1 MWGTVESFFCRQ
13 KKKKLVTMSARI
25 KFSAPTI
32 IIHGHCGIFL
42 LQTKKEKAGYHV
54 CTDKI
59 QRANDNHTW
68 ALWNLSFG
76 AKKKSWLP
84 WLHG

>member
-1 MWGTVESFFCRQ
+1 VGHCGIFLLQT

-42 LQTKKEKAGYHV
+42 LGQKKKKAGYHG

-59 QRANDNHTW
+59 QRAIDNHVNSKTIEMKRGDT
-68 ALWNLSFG
+68 AYC
-76 AKKKSWLP
+76 
-84 WLHG
+84 